1 MIRPSELRAARAV
14 KEKGQVRAGL
24 SYAKSKSTLWIPLV
38 VMAIV
43 GTLTYNFGVVL
54 PLLAERTFHGGEA
67 TFTALYSALSVGSL
81 VGALAAARRTTVTLR
96 TVCVTCSLFGATMLA
111 FALAPTLLWAFP
123 GVLLVGWASTFFM
136 TAGSAIVQLDTS
148 AEMQGRIGALQS
160 ITLVGST
167 PIGSP
172 IVGWVCERFG
182 ARAGLALGGVAA
194 FVAAAWGAAAGR
206 RHPRSPASTSSTSTS
221 TSSSSLAAAA

>member
-1 MIRPSELRAARAV
+1 LRTSKRATR
-14 KEKGQVRAGL
+14 EKGQVRAGL
-24 SYAKSKSTLWIPLV
+24 AYARSKSTLWIPLV

-96 TVCVTCSLFGATMLA
+96 TVCVTCSLFGVTMLA
-111 FALAPTLLWAFP
+111 FAIAPTLLWAFP
-123 GVLLVGWASTFFM
+123 AVLVVGWASTFFM

-148 AEMQGRIGALQS
+148 ADMQGRIGALQS

-182 ARAGLALGGVAA
+182 ARAGLVLGAGAA
-194 FVAAAWGAAAGR
+194 VVAAAWGTAAAR
-206 RHPRSPASTSSTSTS
+206 RHPPPSATSSP
-221 TSSSSLAAAA
+221 SSSSASLPAAA